1 MCARAIKVFLFV
13 LAIETFV
20 LYLVLSRTPEVTLKA
35 TDHISCG
42 EQGYEDH
49 GPVDVQFQI
58 GTVDKRIL
66 VIKTKADSWKQAE
79 AICNSWN
86 DIGAALMEK

>member
-1 MCARAIKVFLFV
+1 MNTFLKVLLSV

-20 LYLVLSRTPEVTLKA
+20 LYLVLSHTPEVTLKA
-35 TDHISCG
+35 TDHISCD

-58 GTVDKRIL
+58 GTVDKLIL

-79 AICNSWN
+79 AICKSWN
-86 DIGAALMEK
+86 DIGAVRMEQ